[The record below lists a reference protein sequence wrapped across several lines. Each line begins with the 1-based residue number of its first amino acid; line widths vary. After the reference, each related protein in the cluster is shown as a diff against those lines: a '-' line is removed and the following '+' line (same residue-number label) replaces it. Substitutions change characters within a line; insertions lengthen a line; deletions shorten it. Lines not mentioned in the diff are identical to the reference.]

1 MTSFILAALVSNS
14 MAFAPDPLPP
24 LYREVPAFDLSIGTG
39 TRRVTV
45 CENGVCRV
53 VEVVDSSAASPSVP
67 VPAAKAT
74 GAGTCPDCTC
84 ATAGD
89 CGSATCSGAASFA
102 VQSAPAILARPVR
115 TFFERVRTWYP
126 GKAFQRVRGR
136 AFGGLCN

>member
-1 MTSFILAALVSNS
+1 MTSFILAAVVSS
-14 MAFAPDPLPP
+14 SLAFTPDPLPP

-53 VEVVDSSAASPSVP
+53 VEVVDSSAAPGAVP
-67 VPAAKAT
+67 TAKAA
-74 GAGTCPDCTC
+74 GAGTCPDCTY

-89 CGSATCSGAASFA
+89 CGSATCAGAASFA